1 MDKTTARRKIRHE
14 FQELVVV
21 SLLVVPFF
29 VSFAAYRRLLLGA
42 HESAFFDY
50 GMAIVNALVL
60 AKVILIGEIVGLGRR
75 FENKPL
81 IFSTIFKALV
91 FAGFALLFHAL
102 EDIVHSLLHH
112 QTFLGALHTLVV
124 AESGGLLLT
133 RALIFFFAFIPFF
146 ALRELRRV
154 VGEDEFRRLFV
165 GKREPPHMDLRLDRA
180 S

>member
-14 FQELVVV
+14 FQELLVV

-60 AKVILIGEIVGLGRR
+60 AKVILIGDLVGLGKR

-81 IFSTIFKALV
+81 IVSTIFKALV
-91 FAGFALLFHAL
+91 FAGFALIFHAL
-102 EDIVHSLLHH
+102 EGIVRSLLHH
-112 QTFLGALHTLVV
+112 QTFLGALHTLAVD
-124 AESGGLLLT
+124 ESGVLLT
-133 RALIFFFAFIPFF
+133 RGLIFFFAFIPFF

-154 VGEDEFRRLFV
+154 VGEDEFRQLFV
-165 GKREPPHMDLRLDRA
+165 GKREPPPMDLRFSHAR
-180 S
+180 